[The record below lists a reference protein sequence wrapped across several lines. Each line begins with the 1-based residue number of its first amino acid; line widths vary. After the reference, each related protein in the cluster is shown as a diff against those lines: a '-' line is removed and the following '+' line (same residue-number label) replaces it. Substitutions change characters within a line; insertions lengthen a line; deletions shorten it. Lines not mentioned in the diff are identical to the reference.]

1 MSNMS
6 EKDVP
11 KGAVLVKDVME
22 SMGIKHYEP
31 AVVTQLLEF
40 LYRYIS
46 DVLEDAQAYS
56 SPPQNI
62 IKLEDIMLAIQ
73 SQETFQFPK
82 PPPQDVLMQLAER
95 RNAQPLP
102 ELKKGFGLRLPTEED
117 CLLGANYQLA
127 RRPASSTPAEDMD
140 IDGRKD
146 QGQSSLRPS
155 AGSSQRPHLE
165 IQLQSHSTQP
175 MQEKL

>member
-1 MSNMS
+1 MS
-6 EKDVP
+6 EEDLP
-11 KGAVLVKDVME
+11 KGAVLVKDVLE

-56 SPPQNI
+56 SPPRNI
-62 IKLEDIMLAIQ
+62 IKLEDVMLAIQ

-102 ELKKGFGLRLPTEED
+102 ELKKGFGLRLPPEED

-127 RRPASSTPAEDMD
+127 RGPASSAPAEPMEV
-140 IDGRKD
+140 DGREG

-155 AGSSQRPHLE
+155 AGASQRPHLD
-165 IQLQSHSTQP
+165 IQLLSRNTQP
-175 MQEKL
+175 MLEIP